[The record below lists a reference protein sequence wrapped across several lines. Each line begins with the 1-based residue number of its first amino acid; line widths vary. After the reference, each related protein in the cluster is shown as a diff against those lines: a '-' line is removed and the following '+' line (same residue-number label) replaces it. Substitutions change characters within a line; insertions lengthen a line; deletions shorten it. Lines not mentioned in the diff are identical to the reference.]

1 MLDLYHTVTT
11 GSICEY
17 EEGVIMMLVLRNPG
31 NPSEDKVLSC
41 SKIKTIEYKVFKKV
55 KDKLKNYWEN
65 YEKVTYI
72 TKKMEKEYKTKF
84 ERFKTE
90 VNDIFKSHLSPDSK
104 YRKSKQSTEL
114 VKFGKAAFDNV
125 MFDISLYNLMKTD
138 YSVFCEKVLAKI
150 SDEDSNKFSG
160 KKGSRA
166 HRSRE
171 PEFSLTSRIFNSEV
185 TYPFCAEPED

>member
-1 MLDLYHTVTT
+1 MLNLYHTVTT

-84 ERFKTE
+84 ERFKSE

-114 VKFGKAAFDNV
+114 VSPSCL
-125 MFDISLYNLMKTD
+125 I
-138 YSVFCEKVLAKI
+138 
-150 SDEDSNKFSG
+150 
-160 KKGSRA
+160 
-166 HRSRE
+166 
-171 PEFSLTSRIFNSEV
+171 RI
-185 TYPFCAEPED
+185 

>member
-31 NPSEDKVLSC
+31 NPSDDKVLSC

-84 ERFKTE
+84 ERFKNE

-114 VKFGKAAFDNV
+114 VSYTGV
-125 MFDISLYNLMKTD
+125 I
-138 YSVFCEKVLAKI
+138 
-150 SDEDSNKFSG
+150 
-160 KKGSRA
+160 
-166 HRSRE
+166 
-171 PEFSLTSRIFNSEV
+171 RI
-185 TYPFCAEPED
+185 